1 MNFDGYADRLS
12 PKDEQLYDKK
22 ILQKRFQIKHNAME
36 MVSVNKK
43 RFASLNDKRFY
54 FMGGIVS
61 LPFCHKNLEP
71 ARDLKAEFRGEITT
85 EIINQMF
92 TFIDLEQNALQKCE

>member
-1 MNFDGYADRLS
+1 MHFDAYVDWLS

-61 LPFCHKNLEP
+61 LPFSHKSLEP
-71 ARDLKAEFRGEITT
+71 ATELKAKFRGEITT

-92 TFIDLEQNALQKCE
+92 NFIDLKQNAL